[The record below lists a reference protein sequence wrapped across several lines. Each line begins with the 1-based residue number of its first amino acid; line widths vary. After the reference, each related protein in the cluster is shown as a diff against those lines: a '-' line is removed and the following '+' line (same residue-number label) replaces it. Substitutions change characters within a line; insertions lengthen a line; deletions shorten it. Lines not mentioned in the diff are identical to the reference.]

1 MPTRQ
6 RIILAGLFIAV
17 AIALFLSPFAS
28 QSPDGLEKVAED
40 KGFLHKGEG
49 QEVFS
54 APIPDYT
61 MPGVKQEGIATSL
74 AGLIGTLLV
83 FAVAYGLGYSL
94 RKGAKGLEE

>member
-1 MPTRQ
+1 MRK
-6 RIILAGLFIAV
+6 IILAGLFIAV

>member
-1 MPTRQ
+1 MKK
-6 RIILAGLFIAV
+6 IILAGLFIAV

-40 KGFLHKGEG
+40 KGFLHKGE
-49 QEVFS
+49 EKEIFN

-83 FAVAYGLGYSL
+83 FAVAYGLGYFL